1 MAFVVTEPCF
11 NCKYTQCV
19 TVCPCSC
26 FHEGE
31 NMLFI
36 DPEPCIDCAACSFEC
51 PVGAIYPEAD
61 VPEQW
66 NGFIAL
72 NAEMAPQ
79 CPSITEPKTP
89 LMKDHCRQND

>member
-1 MAFVVTEPCF
+1 MAFVVTEACF

-19 TVCPCSC
+19 TVCPCDC

-36 DPEPCIDCAACSFEC
+36 DPEPCIDCEACSYEC
-51 PVGAIYPEAD
+51 PVGAIFHEGD

-66 NGFIAL
+66 TEYIAL
-72 NAEMAPQ
+72 NAEMAPK
-79 CPSITEPKTP
+79 CPSITEARAP
-89 LMKDHCRQND
+89 LIGEYCRQKE